1 MPLVEDKLPVLLGS
15 ATSQDLSSKDGG
27 SRDSPGVVTP
37 GQLDSTS
44 SAELDVASQEN
55 STRPDSKCSLCAK
68 CCGVDFPPLAQL
80 LTEVVSGVTVAL
92 AMVPEAVAFSVAT
105 QVKPQVGI
113 ITSFMICLLTT
124 ILGGRPA
131 MVSGATGSISALTG
145 ALVAQHGPEYLFYA
159 VMLMG
164 VIQIIAGFLG
174 IGNLVRLVPASVEIG
189 FANGLA
195 LVIFFFQF
203 SSYKIPGMK
212 LHEAEHVPENFKAL
226 AEGGFE
232 EGLPAALAV
241 IISLITFAISVGL
254 PFLTKR
260 VPSALTGI
268 IVGTAFEWAIVRAA
282 CKTNTTLVSDLG
294 SAGGSLPIP
303 VWLDSEYNMPAPS
316 LEVLSKVFPLAIMMS
331 VVGILESAVTQ
342 SLINERTKTKSNVMR
357 EVVGQ
362 GMANLVCGVFGGMGG
377 CAMLGQS
384 MINITSGA
392 RGRLSTFCTALFLL
406 VILLAIYPAIN
417 IIPMASLA
425 GVMFNVVYQTFEWSS
440 LKLLIVSALPKRFR
454 EHLREDGSR
463 FKKIRRVDAFIIA
476 VVTAV
481 TLWKDLAVAVGVG
494 FLFACLMHIYE
505 ADQMISVSS
514 HMQTDAEGTAEMKV
528 YTVQGVLFFGSVA
541 KFLDF
546 FDVENDPQQVR
557 IIFDSGYISDFS
569 ALEGLNKLGERYGE
583 SGKKISLQLLH
594 PGCSKIVEKAANL
607 LVKELSLAPEDEQV
621 LDQHRF
627 RHRVEGYDQSFGG
640 ISSEL
645 PHAAPETRPTE
656 VLRRRSAMLLPVT
669 VQ

>member
-1 MPLVEDKLPVLLGS
+1 MGE
-15 ATSQDLSSKDGG
+15 Q
-27 SRDSPGVVTP
+27 
-37 GQLDSTS
+37 
-44 SAELDVASQEN
+44 
-55 STRPDSKCSLCAK
+55 
-68 CCGVDFPPLAQL
+68 
-80 LTEVVSGVTVAL
+80 
-92 AMVPEAVAFSVAT
+92 
-105 QVKPQVGI
+105 
-113 ITSFMICLLTT
+113 
-124 ILGGRPA
+124 
-131 MVSGATGSISALTG
+131 
-145 ALVAQHGPEYLFYA
+145 GPEYLFYA

-164 VIQIIAGFLG
+164 LMQMIAGLLG

-195 LVIFFFQF
+195 LVIFVFQF
-203 SSYKIPGMK
+203 SSYKTPGMK

-232 EGLPAALAV
+232 TGLPAALAA
-241 IISLITFAISVGL
+241 IISVITFATSVGL

-268 IVGTAFEWAIVRAA
+268 ILGTAFEWAIVRVAF
-282 CKTNTTLVSDLG
+282 KTHTTLVSDLG
-294 SAGGSLPIP
+294 SAGGSFPIP

-316 LEVLSKVFPLAIMMS
+316 VEVLSKVLPLAIMMS

-342 SLINERTKTKSNVMR
+342 SLIDERTKTKSNVMR

-392 RGRLSTFCTALFLL
+392 RGRLSTFCTAIFLL
-406 VILLAIYPAIN
+406 VILLVIYPAIN

-440 LKLLIVSALPKRFR
+440 LKLLVVSALPKCFR
-454 EHLREDGSR
+454 EHLRVEGSR
-463 FKKIRRVDAFIIA
+463 FRKIRRVDALIIA
-476 VVTAV
+476 VVTLV

-494 FLFACLMHIYE
+494 FLLACSMHIYE

-514 HMQTDAEGTAEMKV
+514 HTQTDAENITVMKV
-528 YTVQGVLFFGSVA
+528 YNVQGVLFFGSVA
-541 KFLDF
+541 KFLEF
-546 FDVENDPQQVR
+546 FDAESDPQNVK

-583 SGKKISLQLLH
+583 LGKKITLQLLH

-607 LVKELSLAPEDEQV
+607 LVKELSVTSEDEQV
-621 LDQHRF
+621 LDQQRF
-627 RHRVEGYDQSFGG
+627 RHHVEGFDQSFGG
-640 ISSEL
+640 SSYEL
-645 PHAAPETRPTE
+645 AQAALESTG
-656 VLRRRSAMLLPVT
+656 VLRKRSGMLPFANSVVT
-669 VQ
+669 HA